1 MRVVTILD
9 VAREAGVSITTVSR
23 VLNHPDEV
31 DPNTAERVQGVI
43 RRLNYVRNA
52 NASNLKQRHT
62 GFAAVILRG
71 RRNLFLTDLAEHIV
85 SLGRGTR
92 LQFLLE
98 FIDERADEFLAARSL
113 YLERKL
119 SGIIFLGSNLLGR
132 EQELKRLDLPCVFAT
147 VDASGL
153 NLNQVGSVSVDNYRA
168 GWEAAEALYQL
179 GHRRIAML
187 GYFGGE
193 ADATGRRLYGVRD
206 YLLSHGLPFDED
218 LFVDCSF
225 TLQRGWEAAN
235 ELIDRRKPF
244 SAVIAMSDTVAMGAM
259 KALHD
264 RGIRVPEDVSVVGFD
279 GVEQGRFC
287 TPSLATM
294 CQPAQ
299 EIARITLELLGEMRA
314 GKPGRHVLLSG
325 LWQPGGSVRALKT
338 DDDPQSRE
346 NEVKNEQ
353 HDTGQT

>member
-1 MRVVTILD
+1 MTHEYGGQGMRVVTIRD

-23 VLNHPDEV
+23 VLNHPEEV
-31 DPNTAERVQGVI
+31 DANTAERVQAVI

-52 NASNLKQRHT
+52 NASNLKQCHT

-71 RRNLFLTDLAEHIV
+71 RRNVFLTDLAERIV

-98 FIDERADEFLAARSL
+98 FIDERADEFMAARSL

-132 EQELKRLDLPCVFAT
+132 ELDLKRLDLPCVFAT
-147 VDASGL
+147 VDASAL
-153 NLNQVGSVSVDNYRA
+153 KLSQVASVGVDNYQA
-168 GWEAAEALYQL
+168 GWAVAEALVRM
-179 GHRRIAML
+179 GHRRIATL

-193 ADATGRRLYGVRD
+193 ADSTGRRLYGVRD
-206 YLLSHGLPFDED
+206 GLHAHGLPFDEE

-225 TLQRGWEAAN
+225 TLQRGWDAAS
-235 ELIDRRKPF
+235 ELIDRGRPF
-244 SAVIAMSDTVAMGAM
+244 TALIAMSDTVAMGAM

-264 RGIRVPEDVSVVGFD
+264 RGIRVPQDVSVVGFD

-294 CQPAQ
+294 SQPA
-299 EIARITLELLGEMRA
+299 EDIARITLELLNDMRR
-314 GKPGRHVLLSG
+314 GKPGRHVLLDG
-325 LWQPGGSVRALKT
+325 LWQPGGSVQAIAGEQRKT
-338 DDDPQSRE
+338 E
-346 NEVKNEQ
+346 AGE
-353 HDTGQT
+353 